1 MSVKEYL
8 GSMTLAELEYARLM
22 LEIDPKMTVLQMIK
36 IIKERREDARK

>member
-8 GSMTLAELEYARLM
+8 GSMTLEELEYVRLM
-22 LEIDPKMTVLQMIK
+22 LEIDSKMTVLQMIK